1 MISIKN
7 LILSPVNEGVF
18 TFFGI
23 LENSKTN
30 NNNNNKKNNQQGKS
44 IIGLYDSYSESFW
57 KYCENETKG

>member
-1 MISIKN
+1 LISIKN

-44 IIGLYDSYSESFW
+44 IIGLYDSYSESF
-57 KYCENETKG
+57 